1 MAAAVEANAENPESW
16 SDLLTDVVTKCG
28 RDSER
33 RLFLYGI
40 SSDRC
45 FKCQTRLE
53 SGDDECRSCCYR
65 HQKLRECTRC
75 SQKNDPVMW
84 CVECDAYFCATCHK
98 KPHVLMLGSA
108 APHHCFPI
116 DGASGKH
123 FVEAAWSEKFTAVME
138 ATFRLRLHDKIQAEE
153 LPVTVQ
159 TQATGQQVL
168 GGSGAGDCAGTTM
181 KVSKQLPHS
190 VDASSVA
197 LAAVNGTSVDPLPSS
212 TSVPPTT
219 TDEQT
224 LSSSRSDTTQQQSRK
239 RGLAESGDLRE
250 KLQNVVCADSLG
262 GQAPPTLTSIP
273 APAPAPKGVMLVQD
287 SVKELR
293 GEQAAATKHSGQ
305 QALSPKMSMDQLLS
319 QNVFQKRQRHHQKE
333 RELQESDRAL
343 HPQQEQHRSQ
353 ERKQVGASKHEL
365 QCSNL
370 KRSGCLKDQ
379 QQQVDQRRQKGVQQ
393 HLNEQRQQGKQT
405 REEEQGRQEERRHKE
420 EQWRQEQLRWQEL
433 RERDTLGQ
441 QGEYE
446 RDTLRHQ
453 GQFREQG
460 RQQQLLLE
468 ERLRN
473 EQQRSSLQRD
483 EARSPMCQSNQFVSQ
498 AQHVRLGRPESDFM
512 ASSSVSAS
520 TPGASVTPSNVSAP
534 TPPTTRLTFA
544 SSPADVA
551 HATPRFGPAAPSPC
565 SYPFQSNAGDPV
577 ASATPCMGYD
587 NAHQEHVSA
596 FETTS
601 QDHGGDRHLIIRD
614 PSVQPQQTGYPG
626 AMVPHRIGAGAMGD
640 FGLSKLGEDDELRAI
655 WVSDYDSV
663 NVLVMQLDSE
673 IAKRAEEGHA
683 FVHMSNNITVPEQL
697 KQAINNLRAQRDAA
711 MKKRFE
717 SVVRV
722 CIFSDSVR
730 SFAQQNEYSNI
741 WSDVP
746 EVLKASHN
754 KCAEVSATIRE
765 LELQAQELREGVDE
779 AVSSGDPVQMQNVA
793 RLGALLADCERKI
806 RTSSG
811 ERDKQ
816 FNFMFQFS
824 RTLRNMVRAE
834 WATAGGGYHDTR

>member
-1 MAAAVEANAENPESW
+1 
-16 SDLLTDVVTKCG
+16 
-28 RDSER
+28 
-33 RLFLYGI
+33 
-40 SSDRC
+40 
-45 FKCQTRLE
+45 
-53 SGDDECRSCCYR
+53 
-65 HQKLRECTRC
+65 
-75 SQKNDPVMW
+75 MW

-98 KPHVLMLGSA
+98 KPHVLMLGSTT
-108 APHHCFPI
+108 PHHCFPV

-123 FVEAAWSEKFTAVME
+123 FVEAAWSEKFTAMME
-138 ATFRLRLHDKIQAEE
+138 ATFRLRLHDKIQVEE

-159 TQATGQQVL
+159 TQATGQQAL
-168 GGSGAGDCAGTTM
+168 GGSGAGDSAGTTM

-197 LAAVNGTSVDPLPSS
+197 PAAVNGTSGDPLPSPI
-212 TSVPPTT
+212 SVPPTT
-219 TDEQT
+219 TDGQT

-239 RGLAESGDLRE
+239 RGLAEPDDSRE

-262 GQAPPTLTSIP
+262 GHAPPTLTSIP

-293 GEQAAATKHSGQ
+293 DEQAAAAKHSGQ
-305 QALSPKMSMDQLLS
+305 QALAPKMSMDQLLS
-319 QNVFQKRQRHHQKE
+319 QNALQKRQRHYQKE
-333 RELQESDRAL
+333 RELQESDCAL
-343 HPQQEQHRSQ
+343 QPQQEQHRSQ
-353 ERKQVGASKHEL
+353 EQKQVGVSKHEQ

-370 KRSGCLKDQ
+370 KRSECSIVQ

-420 EQWRQEQLRWQEL
+420 EQWRQGQLRWQEL
-433 RERDTLGQ
+433 RKQDTLGK

-446 RDTLRHQ
+446 RDTLRHP
-453 GQFREQG
+453 GQLREQQ
-460 RQQQLLLE
+460 RQQQLLE

-473 EQQRSSLQRD
+473 DHQRSSLQRG
-483 EARSPMCQSNQFVSQ
+483 EARSPMCQGNQFVSQ
-498 AQHVRLGRPESDFM
+498 AQHVRLGRPESGFM

-520 TPGASVTPSNVSAP
+520 MPGASMTPSNVSAP
-534 TPPTTRLTFA
+534 TPSTTRLTFA
-544 SSPADVA
+544 SSPAYVA
-551 HATPRFGPAAPSPC
+551 HAAPRFGPAAPSPR
-565 SYPFQSNAGDPV
+565 SYPFQPNVGDPV
-577 ASATPCMGYD
+577 ANATLCMGYD
-587 NAHQEHVSA
+587 NAHQGHVST

-614 PSVQPQQTGYPG
+614 PSVQPQQAGYPG
-626 AMVPHRIGAGAMGD
+626 AMVPHRIGAGTMGD
-640 FGLSKLGEDDELRAI
+640 FGLSKPGEDDELRAI

-673 IAKRAEEGHA
+673 ITKRAEEGHA

-697 KQAINNLRAQRDAA
+697 KQEINNLRAQRDAA

-730 SFAQQNEYSNI
+730 SFAQQNEHSNI
-741 WSDVP
+741 WGDVP

-754 KCAEVSATIRE
+754 KCAEVSATIRK
-765 LELQAQELREGVDE
+765 LEIQAQEFRKGVDE
-779 AVSSGDPVQMQNVA
+779 AVSSGDPVQMQTVA

-824 RTLRNMVRAE
+824 GTLRNMVRAE
-834 WATAGGGYHDTR
+834 WATTGRGYHGTR